1 MSNPAD
7 FFMSMMSIE
16 SAQQDDVD
24 EDDNEPKK
32 TQAEIVQEYT
42 KKIDLF
48 SNSYQSSN
56 LRVDY
61 STISSQVTPVTDEDR
76 AASQVGWFYQLGLLV
91 KRNFLNILRLP
102 QTSYV
107 KIVVTI
113 ITAIFTI
120 VLF

>member
-1 MSNPAD
+1 M
-7 FFMSMMSIE
+7 
-16 SAQQDDVD
+16 
-24 EDDNEPKK
+24 
-32 TQAEIVQEYT
+32 
-42 KKIDLF
+42 
-48 SNSYQSSN
+48 
-56 LRVDY
+56 DY
-61 STISSQVTPVTDEDR
+61 ATISSQVTPVTDEDR

-120 VLF
+120 ILFQGIDTVSLSGVQNRNGALFFMTMTIAFNAI